1 VAQLSGGERRRL
13 QLLRILMAEP
23 NVLVLDEPTNDL
35 DTDTLSALEDLLDS
49 WPGTLIVVSHDR
61 YLIERVTD
69 DVVALL
75 GDGKIT
81 HLPGGITEY
90 LRRRATVEVG
100 SVSGVAAS
108 GGIAT
113 GVPVAPG
120 APALDAATTRTLRKD
135 LLRWEKKMEAL
146 LRKEKDLHTKLTA
159 VGADYEAAADL
170 NAQLL
175 TITREKDEA
184 ETGWMEAAEALEQA

>member
-1 VAQLSGGERRRL
+1 
-13 QLLRILMAEP
+13 M
-23 NVLVLDEPTNDL
+23 
-35 DTDTLSALEDLLDS
+35 
-49 WPGTLIVVSHDR
+49 VSHDR

-90 LRRRATVEVG
+90 LRRRAAVEVG

-108 GGIAT
+108 NGLPAPT
-113 GVPVAPG
+113 G
-120 APALDAATTRTLRKD
+120 PALDAATTRALRKD
-135 LLRWEKKMEAL
+135 LQRWEKKMEAL
-146 LRKEKDLHTKLTA
+146 LRKEKDLHAKLAT
-159 VGADYEAAADL
+159 VGADYETAADY
-170 NAQLL
+170 NAQLVVIA
-175 TITREKDEA
+175 TEKDEA